1 MAQTSSLGGGTG
13 ALSLMRQRRGKVSEH
28 SSFFCCRN
36 LWRGGGG
43 NKSGRP
49 PCWFVH
55 MSICPRAT
63 AANSED
69 FWLFSARR
77 ALQEVQTSPEPFEWS
92 YVTSTDCYRI
102 WRSKG
107 GRKISHSR
115 TTTDQGLVLDF
126 QCWTWLHFF
135 FFFWKKCN
143 QAAAISFWAVILGS
157 VIDCNSS
164 RKQSAQTP
172 PLMEGETTNLQ
183 DPHSLIGLTLPNA
196 AVKWRAFTD
205 CLSNVGSPPEG
216 LQGEI

>member
-1 MAQTSSLGGGTG
+1 MAQTNSLGGGTG

-28 SSFFCCRN
+28 SSFLCCRN
-36 LWRGGGG
+36 LWSGGEINQGG
-43 NKSGRP
+43 LRVGL
-49 PCWFVH
+49 FT
-55 MSICPRAT
+55 SICPRAM
-63 AANSED
+63 AANSEE

-107 GRKISHSR
+107 GCKISHSFCR
-115 TTTDQGLVLDF
+115 TRTDQGLVLDF

-135 FFFWKKCN
+135 FFWKKCN
-143 QAAAISFWAVILGS
+143 PAAATSFWAVILGS

-164 RKQSAQTP
+164 GKQSPQTL